1 MQTIKQSKK
10 GIEYLIT
17 TLRDTKQTYTSATLW
32 RIPHTNPETID
43 FSLKI
48 GRYKKNNDTFTIS
61 IEELES
67 NNPKSLLTLDNAEFQ
82 NLLLFLQEN
91 YEPFKHGIKRYIPI
105 DESFEGENLEHLK
118 AVFTNPDKELVLR
131 LVIDNE
137 ILPDDLILAVE
148 HKRKMEAVK
157 AFESLL
163 QENNTEHLWQKWFQE
178 NSWVLGSEFIRVL
191 DERDIDTHNISDF
204 LMEAYD
210 GFLDIVEIKRPEGG
224 LTFWANSSD
233 HDNLVPSQHLI
244 KAITQS
250 NNYIYEVERESNSVK
265 FQERVGG
272 IKVIK
277 PRCILIFGRS
287 NKWTVKHY
295 EAYRILNASFH
306 NLTILTYDQVLER
319 AKRILGLIK

>member
-10 GIEYLIT
+10 GIEYLLT
-17 TLRDTKQTYTSATLW
+17 NLRDSKQTYTNATLW
-32 RIPHTNPETID
+32 RIPHTNPDTID

-48 GRYKKNNDTFTIS
+48 GRYKKGNESFSLD
-61 IEELES
+61 EQLES
-67 NNPKSLLTLDNAEFQ
+67 VNPKSLLTLDNEEFQ

-91 YEPFKHGIKRYIPI
+91 YEPFKQGIKKYIPI
-105 DESFEGENLEHLK
+105 DETFHTENLEHLK
-118 AVFTNPDKELVLR
+118 AVFTNPDKELVFR
-131 LVIDNE
+131 LVTDND
-137 ILPDDLILAVE
+137 ILPDDLILAID
-148 HKRKMEAVK
+148 HKKKIEAVK
-157 AFESLL
+157 KFHLLL
-163 QENNTEHLWQKWFQE
+163 QEDNTEHYWQKWFQE
-178 NSWVLGSEFIRVL
+178 NSWVLGTEFIRIL
-191 DERDIDTHNISDF
+191 DERDIDTQNISDF

-233 HDNLVPSQHLI
+233 HNNLIPSQPLI

-250 NNYIYEVERESNSVK
+250 NNYIYEVERESNSIK

-272 IKVIK
+272 VKVIK

-287 NKWTVKHY
+287 NRWTEKHY

-306 NLTILTYDQVLER
+306 NLTILTYDQVLHR
-319 AKRILGLIK
+319 AQRILGIET